1 MSMPC
6 GETKRNRE
14 LRDIMTCHS
23 AASKIDY
30 SALLKNRW
38 LLMTDSRGTNEIN
51 PARSRWKTKASRATK
66 CVKRT
71 ENDQQVK
78 TWKYQNDDFHVSWAD
93 SSHALCFLMVTCGRV
108 GWMQTTMVLTPVTL
122 VPYQEALRGR
132 ERIWGEAE
140 MLSHAVDGRKRD
152 ERQSELKWFSSKKK
166 KKQKTCGDRSKDIHC
181 STTQQRQ
188 ACSCAPLSPIK
199 VQYLA

>member
-38 LLMTDSRGTNEIN
+38 LLMRDSRGTNEIN

-93 SSHALCFLMVTCGRV
+93 SSHALCLSWSRAVVSAECKRPWCWRRWRSSPIRRPSGAERGFEGKQKRSPTLLMGGSVMNVRV
-108 GWMQTTMVLTPVTL
+108 SWSDSLQK
-122 VPYQEALRGR
+122 
-132 ERIWGEAE
+132 
-140 MLSHAVDGRKRD
+140 KR
-152 ERQSELKWFSSKKK
+152 

-181 STTQQRQ
+181 SSTQQRQ
-188 ACSCAPLSPIK
+188 ACSCALLSPIK
-199 VQYLA
+199 VQYLS